1 MDLECQIEA
10 YPPPAIQWFRDNIQ
24 LTNNQHYQLS
34 HFAFD
39 DEYTNTILRVITI
52 EKKQYANYTCRAINI
67 LGQADGHVEL
77 FETVIP
83 ICPPACDGYNYSAGA
98 GVAGAA
104 AFLTSMAAAAA
115 TAVFFRLRKQGA

>member
-10 YPPPAIQWFRDNIQ
+10 YPPPAIKWYRNNI
-24 LTNNQHYQLS
+24 LLNNNQHYRLS

-52 EKKQYANYTCRAINI
+52 EKKQYANYTCKAINI
-67 LGQADGHVEL
+67 LGEAEGHVEL

-83 ICPPACDGYNYSAGA
+83 ICPPACDGYNYSS
-98 GVAGAA
+98 GVGEIQSGI
-104 AFLTSMAAAAA
+104 LTLILTIFVVKFYQSY
-115 TAVFFRLRKQGA
+115 